1 MKSVR
6 FSLDFQFS
14 ITIFRFIH
22 QCARTSKRWRFQ
34 FTRSIYSF
42 VHLDSLWL
50 LVFRFVYLFC
60 ICRVYLFK
68 SFFARWTHCQS
79 YSNSIFDNFSK
90 ISSKLMK
97 FVEIESLKR
106 HSNDKFNFDIM
117 LTKVNFSMSVRCDRN
132 DFVMIE
138 YDNESNLVTMC
149 IEIIVEIIS
158 CSQIIIHEN
167 FIEYEIDRLYVA
179 MRRDFKVYIK

>member
-1 MKSVR
+1 
-6 FSLDFQFS
+6 
-14 ITIFRFIH
+14 
-22 QCARTSKRWRFQ
+22 
-34 FTRSIYSF
+34 
-42 VHLDSLWL
+42 
-50 LVFRFVYLFC
+50 
-60 ICRVYLFK
+60 
-68 SFFARWTHCQS
+68 
-79 YSNSIFDNFSK
+79 
-90 ISSKLMK
+90 
-97 FVEIESLKR
+97 
-106 HSNDKFNFDIM
+106 
-117 LTKVNFSMSVRCDRN
+117 MSVRCDRN